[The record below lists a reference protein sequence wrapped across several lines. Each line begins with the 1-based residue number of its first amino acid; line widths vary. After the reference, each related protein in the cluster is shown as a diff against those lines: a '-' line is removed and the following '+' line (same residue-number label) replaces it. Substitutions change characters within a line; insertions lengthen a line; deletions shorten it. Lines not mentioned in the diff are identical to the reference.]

1 MNEVLPHII
10 QAVKTYGRE
19 IIAEK
24 RIVYIL
30 ADFGALKE
38 FPAERR
44 ILMDIIKE
52 GYAEQ
57 LLNLQP
63 DRQDNSLRICSFIS
77 ELHKKTGYQVQ
88 KLITVFK
95 WLSDGLGIKTVPFET
110 ILQVEKEAPIKEIFI
125 KGTFKV
131 KDPRAAAAKSY
142 TLPID
147 GLFQKS
153 SLANSN
159 STDSVDDILKRAT
172 AKATEDHIKYVLSQY
187 KIETSDINFIET
199 PSMFFAIVS
208 LSSNIRMT
216 KLIYLKDTIA
226 ESLAPNGCRLI
237 VPIPGTN
244 NVGIELLKEN
254 PLPPSFN
261 SLMVKNTAQN
271 ELTCVLGITPDG
283 NPLYTDIEKIGH
295 ILIGG
300 QQSCGKTSA
309 LNTIL
314 LSLVCL
320 HYPYEVKLALFDLKG
335 AAFVTYE
342 DIAKPF
348 LVSFADTQCRAKTEA
363 ETSQLLSGIE
373 NDFSTRKS
381 LFAKAA
387 VSSLKEYNSKY
398 LTGDLNPA
406 DGHLFLPRLIIAID
420 ELTDIVN
427 IPNAQS
433 ILSVLLSEG
442 AKYGFHL
449 IAATR
454 HRIRRTM
461 LSEEMKA
468 AFQGKISFRQE
479 TSIDSKT
486 ILEVPDATNLY
497 SVGDGLFLD
506 TTSSTVSR
514 FSSPCIDL
522 NMKKYIFQFIS
533 SQPSCNETYMLD
545 VSNNI
550 SITLSKEISV
560 DSSTDDLIPKA
571 VEILIHSEKCNE
583 AAIQKALG
591 YSFNTAHRILLRLDE
606 LGITKKNG
614 NVRTL
619 QLNDISQI
627 ESYLQ

>member
-30 ADFGALKE
+30 ADYGALKE
-38 FPAERR
+38 LPAERR

-88 KLITVFK
+88 KLIIVFK

-110 ILQVEKEAPIKEIFI
+110 ILQVEKETPIKEIFI

-131 KDPRAAAAKSY
+131 KDPRAAAAAY

-147 GLFQKS
+147 GLFKVS
-153 SLANSN
+153 SLDNSN
-159 STDSVDDILKRAT
+159 SADSADNILKRAV

-199 PSMFFAIVS
+199 TSMFFAIVS
-208 LSSNIRMT
+208 LASNIRMT

-271 ELTCVLGITPDG
+271 ELTCVLGLTPDG
-283 NPLYTDIEKIGH
+283 NPLSINIEKVGH

-314 LSLVCL
+314 LSLVCQY
-320 HYPYEVKLALFDLKG
+320 YPYEVKLALFDLKG
-335 AAFVTYE
+335 TAFATYE

-348 LVSFADTQCRAKTEA
+348 LVSYADDFCCAKTETEA
-363 ETSQLLSGIE
+363 SQLLSGIE

-381 LFAKAA
+381 LFSKAA
-387 VSSLKEYNSKY
+387 VSSHKEYNSKY
-398 LTGDLNPA
+398 LAGDLNPA

-427 IPNAQS
+427 VHNAQS
-433 ILSVLLSEG
+433 ILSDLLSEG
-442 AKYGFHL
+442 AKYGIHV

-468 AFQGKISFRQE
+468 AFQGKVSFRQE
-479 TSIDSKT
+479 TSIDSKSL
-486 ILEVPDATNLY
+486 LEVPDATNLY

-506 TTSSTVSR
+506 TTSSTLSR
-514 FSSPCIDL
+514 FSSPCVDADL
-522 NMKKYIFQFIS
+522 KKLIFQFVS
-533 SQPSCNETYMLD
+533 SQPSVGEAYKVNVINSMTE
-545 VSNNI
+545 
-550 SITLSKEISV
+550 SKSV
-560 DSSTDDLIPKA
+560 NASTDRSIDIHLRQA
-571 VEILIHSEKCNE
+571 ASILLQCDKCNE
-583 AAIQKALG
+583 ASLQKAMG
-591 YSFNTAHRILLRLDE
+591 CSFNTAHRILLRMD
-606 LGITKKNG
+606 
-614 NVRTL
+614 
-619 QLNDISQI
+619 
-627 ESYLQ
+627 